1 MSGINRFLSRREKHR
16 KQHQP
21 EKIEKVNPPPAP
33 SMPSSIPTPTS
44 SSASSFHTNSGTS
57 NPCSSHKRSFSP
69 SCSLLSLSIAFTNPR
84 TKGSPRLQP
93 LGGVVQSTTA
103 NSCGRR
109 LLQPQ
114 QTASHL
120 QSLFFDF
127 EDHVGEKDDETT
139 IKALHQRLARF
150 GISAF
155 KDSDIEYVL
164 NTHYA
169 ERDAGKAWDLLLL
182 LEDSENFII
191 KDYNPD
197 VKLLGAVNRH
207 GTTCYLD
214 ATLFAIFARLE
225 SFEAILYNTF
235 EDEPRK
241 RLSTLLRLWVNALR
255 TGKLITTDITKQLQD
270 ALAKCGWHEAAE
282 IQQQDASEAF
292 SFITE
297 MLELP
302 MLTLKMDIFH
312 QGKEESNDDHRL
324 VRERLL
330 EVAIPEE
337 PSDGRIITLE
347 ECLETYFN
355 NRIEVKRF
363 LLDRRLTT
371 TSMRSR
377 WSVDSMKG
385 RALHIEAV
393 EIDESQPSTPSSIMP
408 QSPLPP
414 YSPARP
420 TRDRASSII
429 QEYYPSEKSEIPELS
444 LSNAEISGQKGRP
457 RQQSIKKEIVMP
469 AWQFFSLIR
478 MYNIRNLYIL
488 ADLGTAWYT
497 DTLPNSDA
505 QVAAHFSSKRPILG
519 ICLKRYLFTPSGEAI
534 RRGTYI
540 DIPLEI
546 ALPHFIHDET
556 TDENGTTFG
565 NFKLSLQSVVCHRGE
580 RVDSGHYVSLVRGQA
595 PNTTADDPSDPF
607 LAGDRWMLFDD
618 LARERIRHVDIDKA
632 LKDESPYLLFYQ
644 VQPIDGDPGNI
655 EGRGNPPS
663 YASTNAD
670 SGIAGISVSSMASVS
685 CVDGLI
691 EGVRTGAV
699 EPSPNEPIP
708 RTSLSSDRRSSFAF
722 TDSSFAS
729 PKQETQSWDVTTG
742 QTSGNAS
749 LTVSRRPSK
758 SSRQGSKSRPPSQ
771 SGEEKSRLSMS
782 LTRLTGK
789 LTKDKDKAEVTVA
802 FIDPKDVEDSQPQA
816 IATTTPNTI
825 TEASRLKK
833 DSKDNKERSRSRHMG
848 QHHLHKGKH
857 KSEKPE
863 KPEKS
868 EKPDR
873 ECTVM

>member
-1 MSGINRFLSRREKHR
+1 MSGINKFLSRREKHR
-16 KQHQP
+16 KHPQP
-21 EKIEKVNPPPAP
+21 ETLEKVIPPLVLSMPPA
-33 SMPSSIPTPTS
+33 IPTPAS
-44 SSASSFHTNSGTS
+44 SSASSFSFPNS
-57 NPCSSHKRSFSP
+57 RS
-69 SCSLLSLSIAFTNPR
+69 
-84 TKGSPRLQP
+84 KGSPRLQP
-93 LGGVVQSTTA
+93 LDGLVHSTTA
-103 NSCGRR
+103 NACGRL

-114 QTASHL
+114 QTAGHL
-120 QSLFFDF
+120 FGLFSDF
-127 EDHVGEKDDETT
+127 EDHVGEKDDQDT
-139 IKALHQRLARF
+139 IKALSQRLASF

-155 KDSDIEYVL
+155 SDSDIEYVL
-164 NTHYA
+164 NTNYA

-182 LEDSENFII
+182 LEDSENFIV

-225 SFEAILYNTF
+225 SFEAILYNIF

-241 RLSTLLRLWVNALR
+241 RLSTLLRLWVNVLR
-255 TGKLITTDITKQLQD
+255 TGKLITTDITEQLQD

-282 IQQQDASEAF
+282 KQQQDASEAF

-302 MLTLKMDIFH
+302 MLTLKVDIFH
-312 QGKEESNDDHRL
+312 QGKEESNDDHRF

-337 PSDGRIITLE
+337 PSDSRIITLE

-371 TSMRSR
+371 SSMRSR

-393 EIDESQPSTPSSIMP
+393 EVDESQPSTPSSTMP
-408 QSPLPP
+408 QSPLPA

-420 TRDRASSII
+420 TRDRAPSII

-444 LSNAEISGQKGRP
+444 LSDAEVNGQKGRP
-457 RQQSIKKEIVMP
+457 RQPSIKKEILMP
-469 AWQFFSLIR
+469 AWQFFSLIP
-478 MYNIRNLYIL
+478 
-488 ADLGTAWYT
+488 WYT
-497 DTLPNSDA
+497 NTLPNSDA

-519 ICLKRYLFTPSGEAI
+519 ICLKRYLYTPSGEAI

-595 PNTTADDPSDPF
+595 PNATDDDHPDPIPTES
-607 LAGDRWMLFDD
+607 RWMLFDD
-618 LARERIRHVDIDKA
+618 LARERIRYVDIGKA
-632 LKDESPYLLFYQ
+632 LKEESPYLLFYQ
-644 VQPIDGDPGNI
+644 VQPIEGDPGNI
-655 EGRGNPPS
+655 EGGHDPPS
-663 YASTNAD
+663 YASTNID
-670 SGIAGISVSSMASVS
+670 SGVGGISISSLASMS
-685 CVDGLI
+685 RVDSSH
-691 EGVRTGAV
+691 EGVQTNAA
-699 EPSPNEPIP
+699 EPSPNEPNP
-708 RTSLSSDRRSSFAF
+708 RTSLSSERRSSIAF
-722 TDSSFAS
+722 TDTSFAS
-729 PKQETQSWDVTTG
+729 PRQEGQSWDITNG
-742 QTSGNAS
+742 PMSGNAS
-749 LTVSRRPSK
+749 LAVSRRPSK
-758 SSRQGSKSRPPSQ
+758 SSRHGSKSRPPSQ
-771 SGEEKSRLSMS
+771 NGEEKSRLSMS

-789 LTKDKDKAEVTVA
+789 LTKDKDKPEVTIAV
-802 FIDPKDVEDSQPQA
+802 IDPKDVEDFHTQP
-816 IATTTPNTI
+816 IPTTTPNT
-825 TEASRLKK
+825 TTDAQKPK
-833 DSKDNKERSRSRHMG
+833 KDNKENKDRSRSKHMG
-848 QHHLHKGKH
+848 PHHLHKGKH
-857 KSEKPE
+857 KSEK
-863 KPEKS
+863 S

-873 ECTVM
+873 ECIIM

>member
-1 MSGINRFLSRREKHR
+1 MSGINKFLSRREKHR
-16 KQHQP
+16 KNPQP
-21 EKIEKVNPPPAP
+21 ERIEKVIPP
-33 SMPSSIPTPTS
+33 SMPSMPSAVSTPPS
-44 SSASSFHTNSGTS
+44 SSASSLHTHSGTS
-57 NPCSSHKRSFSP
+57 TNPCSSHKHSFSS
-69 SCSLLSLSIAFTNPR
+69 SCSLSSLSVAFPNPR
-84 TKGSPRLQP
+84 SKGSPRLQP
-93 LGGVVQSTTA
+93 LRGVVHSTTA
-103 NSCGRR
+103 NACGRL

-114 QTASHL
+114 QIPGHL
-120 QSLFFDF
+120 YGLFSDF
-127 EDHVGEKDDETT
+127 EDHVGEKDDQDT
-139 IKALHQRLARF
+139 IKALSQRLASF

-155 KDSDIEYVL
+155 NDSDIEYVL
-164 NTHYA
+164 NTNYA
-169 ERDAGKAWDLLLL
+169 ERDAAKAWDLLLL
-182 LEDSENFII
+182 LEDSENFIV

-255 TGKLITTDITKQLQD
+255 TGNLITTDITKQLQD

-282 IQQQDASEAF
+282 KKQQDASEAF

-302 MLTLKMDIFH
+302 MLTLKVDIFH
-312 QGKEESNDDHRL
+312 QGKEESNDDHRF

-337 PSDGRIITLE
+337 PLDGRIITLE

-363 LLDRRLTT
+363 LDRRLTA

-393 EIDESQPSTPSSIMP
+393 EVDESQPSTPSSIMP
-408 QSPLPP
+408 QSPLPA

-420 TRDRASSII
+420 TRDRAPSII

-444 LSNAEISGQKGRP
+444 LSDAEVNGQKGRP
-457 RQQSIKKEIVMP
+457 RQQSIRKEILMP
-469 AWQFFSLIR
+469 AWQFFSLIP
-478 MYNIRNLYIL
+478 
-488 ADLGTAWYT
+488 WYT
-497 DTLPNSDA
+497 NTLPNSDA

-519 ICLKRYLFTPSGEAI
+519 ICLKRYLFTPNGEAV

-546 ALPHFIHDET
+546 ALPHFIQDET
-556 TDENGTTFG
+556 TDENGTAFG

-595 PNTTADDPSDPF
+595 PNATGDDHSDSITTE
-607 LAGDRWMLFDD
+607 DRWMLFDD
-618 LARERIRHVDIDKA
+618 LARERIRYVDIGKA
-632 LKDESPYLLFYQ
+632 LKEESPYLLFYQ
-644 VQPIDGDPGNI
+644 VQPVDGDPGNI
-655 EGRGNPPS
+655 EGDQNPPS
-663 YASTNAD
+663 YASTNVD
-670 SGIAGISVSSMASVS
+670 SGVGGVSVSDMASMS
-685 CVDGLI
+685 RVDSSV
-691 EGVRTGAV
+691 EGVRTGAS
-699 EPSPNEPIP
+699 EPLLNEPVP
-708 RTSLSSDRRSSFAF
+708 RTSLSSERRSSIAF
-722 TDSSFAS
+722 TDASFAS
-729 PKQETQSWDVTTG
+729 PRQEVQSWDITNG
-742 QTSGNAS
+742 PISGNAS
-749 LTVSRRPSK
+749 LAVSRRPSK
-758 SSRQGSKSRPPSQ
+758 SSRHGSKSRPPSQ
-771 SGEEKSRLSMS
+771 NGEEKSRLSMS

-789 LTKDKDKAEVTVA
+789 LTKDKDKPEVTIAV
-802 FIDPKDVEDSQPQA
+802 IDPKDAEDPHMQA
-816 IATTTPNTI
+816 IPTTTTPNTPMD
-825 TEASRLKK
+825 ASKLK
-833 DSKDNKERSRSRHMG
+833 KDNKENKDKNRSKLIG
-848 QHHLHKGKH
+848 QHHLHMGKN
-857 KSEKPE
+857 
-863 KPEKS
+863 KS

-873 ECTVM
+873 ECIIM